1 MKIELAAS
9 SITPAVTTRPAA
21 SAASAGNGRTNVRRG
36 RGGGGRG
43 AGNSGTREPKKQVT
57 QEELD
62 ADLDA
67 FISKA

>member
-9 SITPAVTTRPAA
+9 SITPAVSSSRPAA
-21 SAASAGNGRTNVRRG
+21 GAATAGSGGRRG
-36 RGGGGRG
+36 GRGGRG
-43 AGNSGTREPKKQVT
+43 AAGGSTREPRKQVT

>member
-9 SITPAVTTRPAA
+9 SITPAVTSRPATG
-21 SAASAGNGRTNVRRG
+21 AASAGGRRGG
-36 RGGGGRG
+36 RGGAGAAGRG
-43 AGNSGTREPKKQVT
+43 AGGSTREPKKQVT